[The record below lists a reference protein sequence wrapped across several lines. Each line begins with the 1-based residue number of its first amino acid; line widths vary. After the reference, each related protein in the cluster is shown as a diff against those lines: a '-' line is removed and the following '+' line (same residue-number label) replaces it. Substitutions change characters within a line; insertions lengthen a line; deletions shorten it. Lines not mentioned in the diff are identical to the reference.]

1 MYVNSIK
8 IKNFRCFKKT
18 EITLQNPNSN
28 NSLKFKNINILLGNN
43 GSGKSSVLRA
53 LALSTLSPVLE
64 RSSGLVLTRMVRN
77 TGHSPNGKIED
88 AELTSDVVL
97 HEQDLKGFSR
107 KKTVTIEMKSRL
119 KRRGSLE
126 ELHSETSEKLIPIGI
141 FEDYSPA
148 FLVVGY
154 GVTRRVEE
162 STGYNFKEQSK
173 SRRVRYSRVAD
184 LFDNNYKLVPLP
196 SWLPQLESE
205 NKGRYT
211 QVVHLIDRLTPSDMD
226 FEGKFIEGEFY
237 FNFRGIETSFG
248 ALSDGYKGFIG
259 WIGDLL
265 YHICMGCPAGKKL
278 VESCGLVLV
287 DEIDLLLHPEWQ
299 RGVIQ
304 TLSENLPKLQF
315 VFTTHSPIVAS
326 SVETKNVF
334 VMETTTDGSAIVK
347 QYDENI
353 YGLTSEQVL
362 LSSYFDLETTRP
374 KSFMQ
379 SEIEPLSDKAMH
391 GDHEASLEIM
401 RKLSKPITID
411 KSKFNDI
418 MNKF

>member
-8 IKNFRCFKKT
+8 IKNLRCFRET
-18 EITLQNPNSN
+18 EIAFQNSDSD

-43 GSGKSSVLRA
+43 GSGKSSILRA

-77 TGHSPNGKIED
+77 TGNTKVKLED
-88 AELTSDVVL
+88 TELTAELIL
-97 HEQDLKGFSR
+97 HEQDLIGFSR
-107 KKTVTIEMKSRL
+107 KKTLSLEMKSRV
-119 KRRGSLE
+119 KRLGSIE
-126 ELHSETSEKLIPIGI
+126 ELHSETPESQIPTGI

-162 STGYNFKEQSK
+162 NTSYNFKEQSK
-173 SRRVRYSRVAD
+173 IRRVRFSRVAD
-184 LFDNNYKLVPLP
+184 LFDNNYKLIPLP
-196 SWLPQLESE
+196 SWLPQLETE

-226 FEGKFIEGEFY
+226 FKGEFTEGEFY
-237 FNFRGIETSFG
+237 FNFRGVKTSFG

-265 YHICMGCPAGKKL
+265 YHICMGCPKGKKL

-299 RGVIQ
+299 RSVIQ
-304 TLSENLPKLQF
+304 SLSENLPKLQF

-334 VMETTTDGSAIVK
+334 VMEATTDGSAVVK

-391 GDHEASLEIM
+391 GDHEASLELM

-411 KSKFNDI
+411 KSKFKDI